1 MPQRIKA
8 ISILLWA
15 SNSDNYT
22 FGIKYDIRDNNIN
35 EKFLAMKKLILTLAV
50 IFTFS
55 GITFAQKYGFIDSG
69 YILENIPSFRAAQD
83 QLNQLSAQY
92 QKELES
98 MHTEIEKMYQDY
110 QAESVLLS
118 EDMKR
123 KREDVIIT
131 KEKDYKQ
138 LQRKYFGPEGDL
150 YQRRQSLIKPI
161 QDDVFTA
168 VQEIANEGSYAV
180 IFDKAD
186 GTTLFYTNPRY
197 DLSDQVLQKLGYK

>member
-1 MPQRIKA
+1 
-8 ISILLWA
+8 
-15 SNSDNYT
+15 
-22 FGIKYDIRDNNIN
+22 
-35 EKFLAMKKLILTLAV
+35 MKKIILTIAV
-50 IFTFS
+50 ILTVA
-55 GITFAQKYGFIDSG
+55 GITTAQKYAFIDSE
-69 YILENIPSFRAAQD
+69 YILENIPAFTAAQEQLD
-83 QLNQLSAQY
+83 QLSSQY

-98 MHTEIEKMYQDY
+98 MHTEIEQMYQDY

-138 LQRKYFGPEGDL
+138 LQSKYFGPNGDL
-150 YQRRQSLIKPI
+150 FKKRQGLVKPI
-161 QDDVFTA
+161 QDDIFNA

-180 IFDKAD
+180 IFDKAG
-186 GTTLFYTNPRY
+186 GTTLFFTNPRY

>member
-1 MPQRIKA
+1 MLTVA
-8 ISILLWA
+8 SSTLLLA
-15 SNSDNYT
+15 SNSDNFM
-22 FGIKYDIRDNNIN
+22 FGINYDIEKISLN
-35 EKFLAMKKLILTLAV
+35 EKYFAMKKIVLTFTILM
-50 IFTFS
+50 FFS
-55 GITFAQKYGFIDSG
+55 GVTFAQKFGFIDSG
-69 YILENIPSFRAAQD
+69 YILENIPAFRAAQE

-98 MHTEIEKMYQDY
+98 MHAEIEQMYQDF

-123 KREDVIIT
+123 KREDVIIS

-150 YQRRQSLIKPI
+150 FQKRQSLIKPV
-161 QDDVFTA
+161 QDDIFSA
-168 VQEIANEGSYAV
+168 VQELANEGSYAV

-186 GTTLFYTNPRY
+186 GTTLFFTNPRY
-197 DLSDQVLQKLGYK
+197 DLSDQILQKLGYK

>member
-1 MPQRIKA
+1 MRKIIGA
-8 ISILLWA
+8 VAVLL
-15 SNSDNYT
+15 
-22 FGIKYDIRDNNIN
+22 
-35 EKFLAMKKLILTLAV
+35 
-50 IFTFS
+50 TFS
-55 GITFAQKYGFIDSG
+55 VATYAQKYGFIDSG
-69 YILENIPSFRAAQD
+69 YILENIPAYRAAQE
-83 QLNQLSAQY
+83 QLNQLSTQY

-98 MHTEIEKMYQDY
+98 MHAEIEQMYQDF

-138 LQRKYFGPEGDL
+138 LQRKYFGPDGDL
-150 YQRRQSLIKPI
+150 FKKRQALIKPV
-161 QDDVFTA
+161 QDDIFTA

-180 IFDKAD
+180 IFDKAG
-186 GTTLFYTNPRY
+186 GTTLFFTNPRY

>member
-1 MPQRIKA
+1 
-8 ISILLWA
+8 
-15 SNSDNYT
+15 
-22 FGIKYDIRDNNIN
+22 
-35 EKFLAMKKLILTLAV
+35 MKKVVLTFAV
-50 IFTFS
+50 ILIVA
-55 GITFAQKYGFIDSG
+55 GISFAQKYAFIDSE
-69 YILENIPSFRAAQD
+69 YILENIPAFTAAQEQLD
-83 QLNQLSAQY
+83 QLSSQY

-98 MHTEIEKMYQDY
+98 MHAEIEQMYQDY

-138 LQRKYFGPEGDL
+138 LQAKYFGPNGDL
-150 YQRRQSLIKPI
+150 FKKRQGLVKPI
-161 QDDVFTA
+161 QDDIFNA
-168 VQEIANEGSYAV
+168 VQEIANEGSYATV
-180 IFDKAD
+180 FDKAG